1 MTESRLY
8 LVRHG
13 ESEAN
18 VAGVMQGQTHGA
30 LTAAGRDAAA
40 RLGRALA
47 SLSVAERPTAIL
59 TSDLQ
64 RAVETAEIIAEA
76 LGVTPHLFPA
86 AREWNVGVLDGLP
99 AAALVDAINRS
110 GLPAAEFAP
119 SGGESL
125 SQLQVRA
132 AQTLAGLAHEAA
144 DGAHVAGRARTL
156 LVSHGDFI
164 RMAIGAAASMAID
177 EANSLKLRNTSLTEF
192 TLSNGTWRVE
202 RIGDASHL
210 DE

>member
-1 MTESRLY
+1 MAGPRLY

-18 VAGVMQGQTHGA
+18 LAGLLQGQTHGA
-30 LTAAGRDAAA
+30 LTAAGRDAAG

-47 SLSVAERPTAIL
+47 GLSVSDRPTAIL
-59 TSDLQ
+59 TSDLR

-99 AAALVDAINRS
+99 AAALVDAIQRS

-125 SQLQVRA
+125 SQLQARA
-132 AQTLAGLAHEAA
+132 EQTLAGLAHEAV
-144 DGAHVAGRARTL
+144 DRAHGERRARTL

-164 RMAIGAAASMAID
+164 RMAIGAAASMPLDA
-177 EANSLKLRNTSLTEF
+177 ANSLTLRNTSLTEL

-210 DE
+210 D

>member
-1 MTESRLY
+1 MTEPRLY

-18 VAGVMQGQTHGA
+18 VAGVLQGQSHGA
-30 LTAAGRDAAA
+30 LTAAGRDAAV

-59 TSDLQ
+59 TSDLR

-76 LGVTPHLFPA
+76 LGATPHLLPA

-99 AAALVDAINRS
+99 AAALTDAIERS

-119 SGGESL
+119 SGGESMN
-125 SQLQVRA
+125 QLQARA
-132 AQTLAGLAHEAA
+132 VQTLADLAHEAA
-144 DGAHVAGRARTL
+144 DGAHVAVRERTL

-164 RMAIGAAASMAID
+164 RMAIGAAASMPID
-177 EANSLKLRNTSLTEF
+177 AANSLKLRNTSLTEF

-210 DE
+210 D

>member
-1 MTESRLY
+1 MAEPRLF

-18 VAGVMQGQTHGA
+18 LAGLLQGQTHGA
-30 LTAAGRDAAA
+30 LTAAGRDAAG
-40 RLGRALA
+40 RLGRVLA
-47 SLSVAERPTAIL
+47 GLSVSDRPTAIL
-59 TSDLQ
+59 TSDLR

-99 AAALVDAINRS
+99 ASALVDAIQRS

-125 SQLQVRA
+125 SQLQARA
-132 AQTLAGLAHEAA
+132 EQTLAGLAHEAV
-144 DGAHVAGRARTL
+144 DGAHGERRARTL

-164 RMAIGAAASMAID
+164 RMTIGAAASMPID
-177 EANSLKLRNTSLTEF
+177 AANALTLRNTSLTEF
-192 TLSNGTWRVE
+192 TLRNGTWRVE

-210 DE
+210 D

>member
-1 MTESRLY
+1 MVEPRLY

-18 VAGVMQGQTHGA
+18 VAGVLQGQTHGA
-30 LTAAGRDAAA
+30 LTATGRDAAG

-47 SLSVAERPTAIL
+47 SLLVTERPTAIF
-59 TSDLQ
+59 TSDLR
-64 RAVETAEIIAEA
+64 RAVETAEIIADA
-76 LGVTPHLFPA
+76 LGATLQLLPA

-99 AAALVDAINRS
+99 ATALLEAIKRS
-110 GLPAAEFAP
+110 GLPAAEFVP

-125 SQLQVRA
+125 SQLQARA
-132 AQTLAGLAHEAA
+132 VQTLADLAHEVAEGSRFA
-144 DGAHVAGRARTL
+144 DRERTL

-164 RMAIGAAASMAID
+164 RMAIGAAASMPID
-177 EANSLKLRNTSLTEF
+177 AATSLKLRNTSLTEF
-192 TLSNGTWRVE
+192 ALSNGTWRVE

-210 DE
+210 D

>member
-1 MTESRLY
+1 MTDPRLY

-18 VAGVMQGQTHGA
+18 VAGVLQGQTHGA
-30 LTAAGRDAAA
+30 LTATGRDAAG

-47 SLSVAERPTAIL
+47 SLLVTERPTAIF
-59 TSDLQ
+59 TSDLR
-64 RAVETAEIIAEA
+64 RAVETAEIIADA
-76 LGVTPHLFPA
+76 LGATLQLLPA

-99 AAALVDAINRS
+99 ATALLEAIKRS
-110 GLPAAEFAP
+110 GLPAAEFVP

-125 SQLQVRA
+125 SQLQARA
-132 AQTLAGLAHEAA
+132 VQTLADLAPEVAEGSRFA
-144 DGAHVAGRARTL
+144 DRERTL

-164 RMAIGAAASMAID
+164 RMAIGAAASMPID
-177 EANSLKLRNTSLTEF
+177 AATSLKLRNTSLTEF
-192 TLSNGTWRVE
+192 ALSNGTWRVE

-210 DE
+210 D

>member
-1 MTESRLY
+1 MTDPRLY

-18 VAGVMQGQTHGA
+18 VAGVLQGQTHGA
-30 LTAAGRDAAA
+30 LTATGRDAAG

-47 SLSVAERPTAIL
+47 SLLVTERPTAIF
-59 TSDLQ
+59 TSDLR
-64 RAVETAEIIAEA
+64 RAVETAEIIADA
-76 LGVTPHLFPA
+76 LGATLQLLPA

-99 AAALVDAINRS
+99 ATALLEAIKRS
-110 GLPAAEFAP
+110 GLPAAEFVP

-125 SQLQVRA
+125 SQLQARA
-132 AQTLAGLAHEAA
+132 VQTLADLAHEVAEGSRFA
-144 DGAHVAGRARTL
+144 DRERTL

-164 RMAIGAAASMAID
+164 RMAIGAAASMPID
-177 EANSLKLRNTSLTEF
+177 AANSLKLRNTSLTEF

-210 DE
+210 D

>member
-1 MTESRLY
+1 MSEPRLY

-18 VAGVMQGQTHGA
+18 VAGVLQGQTHGA

-59 TSDLQ
+59 TSDLR

-76 LGVTPHLFPA
+76 LGATPHLFPA

-99 AAALVDAINRS
+99 AAALVDAIQHS
-110 GLPAAEFAP
+110 GLRAEEFVP

-125 SQLQVRA
+125 SQLQARA
-132 AQTLAGLAHEAA
+132 VQTLAGLAHKAA
-144 DGAHVAGRARTL
+144 DGEHVAGRARTL

-177 EANSLKLRNTSLTEF
+177 EANSLKLRNTSLSEF
-192 TLSNGTWRVE
+192 TLSNGAWRVE
-202 RIGDASHL
+202 RIGDTSHL

>member
-1 MTESRLY
+1 MVEPRLY

-18 VAGVMQGQTHGA
+18 VAGVLQGQTHGA
-30 LTAAGRDAAA
+30 LTATGRDAAA

-47 SLSVAERPTAIL
+47 SLSLAERPTAIF
-59 TSDLQ
+59 TSDLR

-76 LGVTPHLFPA
+76 LGATPQLLPA

-99 AAALVDAINRS
+99 AAALADAITRS
-110 GLPAAEFAP
+110 GLPTAEFAP
-119 SGGESL
+119 SGGESMN
-125 SQLQVRA
+125 QLQARA
-132 AQTLAGLAHEAA
+132 VQTLADLAHEAA
-144 DGAHVAGRARTL
+144 YGAHVAGRERTL

-164 RMAIGAAASMAID
+164 RMAIGAAASMPID
-177 EANSLKLRNTSLTEF
+177 AATSLSLRNTSLTELV
-192 TLSNGTWRVE
+192 LSNGSWRVE

-210 DE
+210 E

>member
-1 MTESRLY
+1 MTDPRLY

-18 VAGVMQGQTHGA
+18 VAGVLQGQTHGA
-30 LTAAGRDAAA
+30 LTATGRDAAG

-47 SLSVAERPTAIL
+47 SLLVTERPTAIF
-59 TSDLQ
+59 TSDLR
-64 RAVETAEIIAEA
+64 RAVETAEIIADA
-76 LGVTPHLFPA
+76 LGATLQLLPA

-99 AAALVDAINRS
+99 ATALLEAIKRS
-110 GLPAAEFAP
+110 GLPAAEFVP

-125 SQLQVRA
+125 SQLQARA
-132 AQTLAGLAHEAA
+132 VQTLADLAHEAA
-144 DGAHVAGRARTL
+144 EGSRFADRERTL

-164 RMAIGAAASMAID
+164 RMAIGAAASMPID
-177 EANSLKLRNTSLTEF
+177 AATSLKLRNTSLTEF
-192 TLSNGTWRVE
+192 ALSNGTWRVE

-210 DE
+210 D

>member
-1 MTESRLY
+1 MTEPRLY

-18 VAGVMQGQTHGA
+18 VAGVLKGQTHGA
-30 LTAAGRDAAA
+30 LTATGRDAAG

-47 SLSVAERPTAIL
+47 SLLVTERPTAIF
-59 TSDLQ
+59 TSDLR
-64 RAVETAEIIAEA
+64 RAVETAEIIADA
-76 LGVTPHLFPA
+76 LGATLQLLPA

-99 AAALVDAINRS
+99 ATALLEAIKRS
-110 GLPAAEFAP
+110 GLPAAEFVP

-125 SQLQVRA
+125 SQLQARA
-132 AQTLAGLAHEAA
+132 VQTLADLAHEVAEGSRFA
-144 DGAHVAGRARTL
+144 DRERTL

-164 RMAIGAAASMAID
+164 RMAIGAAASMPID
-177 EANSLKLRNTSLTEF
+177 AATSLKLRNTSLTEF
-192 TLSNGTWRVE
+192 ALSNGTWRVE

-210 DE
+210 D

>member
-1 MTESRLY
+1 MVEPRLY

-18 VAGVMQGQTHGA
+18 VAGVLQGQTHGA
-30 LTAAGRDAAA
+30 LTATGRDAAA

-47 SLSVAERPTAIL
+47 SLSLAERPTAIF
-59 TSDLQ
+59 TSDLR

-76 LGVTPHLFPA
+76 LGATPQLLPA

-99 AAALVDAINRS
+99 AAALADAITRS
-110 GLPAAEFAP
+110 GLPTAEFAP
-119 SGGESL
+119 SGGESMN
-125 SQLQVRA
+125 QLQARA
-132 AQTLAGLAHEAA
+132 VQTLADLAHEAA
-144 DGAHVAGRARTL
+144 YGAHVAGRERTL

-164 RMAIGAAASMAID
+164 RMAIGAAASMPID
-177 EANSLKLRNTSLTEF
+177 AATSLKLRNTSLTEF
-192 TLSNGTWRVE
+192 ALSNGTWRVE

-210 DE
+210 D

>member
-1 MTESRLY
+1 MADLRLY
-8 LVRHG
+8 LGRHG

-18 VAGVMQGQTHGA
+18 VAGVLQGQTHGA
-30 LTAAGRDAAA
+30 LTATGRDAAA

-47 SLSVAERPTAIL
+47 SLSVAERPTAIF
-59 TSDLQ
+59 TSDLR

-76 LGVTPHLFPA
+76 LGATPQLLPA

-99 AAALVDAINRS
+99 AAALTDAIERS
-110 GLPAAEFAP
+110 GLSAAEFAP

-125 SQLQVRA
+125 SQLQARA
-132 AQTLAGLAHEAA
+132 VQTLADLAHEAA
-144 DGAHVAGRARTL
+144 EGSRFADRERTL

-164 RMAIGAAASMAID
+164 RMAIGAAASMPID
-177 EANSLKLRNTSLTEF
+177 AANSLKLRNTSLTELA
-192 TLSNGTWRVE
+192 LSNGSWRVE

-210 DE
+210 D

>member
-1 MTESRLY
+1 MTEPRLY

-18 VAGVMQGQTHGA
+18 VAGVLQGQTHGT

-47 SLSVAERPTAIL
+47 SLSLAERPTAIF
-59 TSDLQ
+59 TSDLR

-76 LGVTPHLFPA
+76 LGATPHLFPA
-86 AREWNVGVLDGLP
+86 AREWNVGDLDGLP
-99 AAALVDAINRS
+99 AAALVDAIKRS
-110 GLPAAEFAP
+110 GLLAAEFAP

-125 SQLQVRA
+125 NELQARA
-132 AQTLAGLAHEAA
+132 VGTLADLAREAA
-144 DGAHVAGRARTL
+144 EGSRSADRERTL

-164 RMAIGAAASMAID
+164 RMAIGAAASMPID
-177 EANSLKLRNTSLTEF
+177 AATSLSLRNTSLTELA
-192 TLSNGTWRVE
+192 LSKGSWRVE

-210 DE
+210 D

>member
-1 MTESRLY
+1 MAEPRLY

-18 VAGVMQGQTHGA
+18 LAGLLQGQTHGA
-30 LTAAGRDAAA
+30 LTAAGRDAAG

-47 SLSVAERPTAIL
+47 GLSVSDRPTAIL
-59 TSDLQ
+59 TSDLR

-99 AAALVDAINRS
+99 AAALVDAIQRS

-125 SQLQVRA
+125 TQLRA
-132 AQTLAGLAHEAA
+132 RAEQTLAGLAHEAV
-144 DGAHVAGRARTL
+144 DGAHGGWRARTL
-156 LVSHGDFI
+156 VVSHGDFI
-164 RMAIGAAASMAID
+164 RMAIGAAASMPID
-177 EANSLKLRNTSLTEF
+177 AANALKLRNTSLTEL
-192 TLSNGTWRVE
+192 TLSNGTWRVG

>member
-1 MTESRLY
+1 MTEPRLY

-18 VAGVMQGQTHGA
+18 VAGVLQGQTHGA
-30 LTAAGRDAAA
+30 LTATGRDAAA

-47 SLSVAERPTAIL
+47 SLSLAERPTAIF
-59 TSDLQ
+59 TSDLR

-76 LGVTPHLFPA
+76 LGATPQLLPA

-99 AAALVDAINRS
+99 AAALLEAIKRS

-119 SGGESL
+119 PGGESL
-125 SQLQVRA
+125 NQLQARA
-132 AQTLAGLAHEAA
+132 VGALANLAHEAA
-144 DGAHVAGRARTL
+144 EGSRFADRERTL

-164 RMAIGAAASMAID
+164 RMAIGAAASMSVDA
-177 EANSLKLRNTSLTEF
+177 ANSLKLQNTSLTEF
-192 TLSNGTWRVE
+192 ALSNGSWRVE

-210 DE
+210 D

>member
-1 MTESRLY
+1 MTDPRLY

-18 VAGVMQGQTHGA
+18 VAGVLQGQTHGA
-30 LTAAGRDAAA
+30 LTATGRDAAG

-47 SLSVAERPTAIL
+47 SLLVTERPTAIF
-59 TSDLQ
+59 TSDLR
-64 RAVETAEIIAEA
+64 RAVETAEIIADA
-76 LGVTPHLFPA
+76 LGATLQLLPA

-99 AAALVDAINRS
+99 ATALLEAIKRS
-110 GLPAAEFAP
+110 GLPAAEFVP

-125 SQLQVRA
+125 SQLQARA
-132 AQTLAGLAHEAA
+132 VQTLADLAHEVAEGSRFA
-144 DGAHVAGRARTL
+144 DRERTL

-164 RMAIGAAASMAID
+164 RMAIGAAASMPID
-177 EANSLKLRNTSLTEF
+177 AATSLKLRNTSLTEF
-192 TLSNGTWRVE
+192 ALSNGTWRVE

-210 DE
+210 D

>member
-1 MTESRLY
+1 MVEPRLY

-18 VAGVMQGQTHGA
+18 VAGVLQGQTHGA
-30 LTAAGRDAAA
+30 LTATGRDAAA

-47 SLSVAERPTAIL
+47 SLSLAERPTAIF
-59 TSDLQ
+59 TSDLR

-76 LGVTPHLFPA
+76 LGATPQLLPA

-99 AAALVDAINRS
+99 AAALTDAIERS

-119 SGGESL
+119 SGGESMN
-125 SQLQVRA
+125 QLQARA
-132 AQTLAGLAHEAA
+132 VQTLADLAHEAA
-144 DGAHVAGRARTL
+144 DGAHVAVRERTL

-164 RMAIGAAASMAID
+164 RMAIGAAASMPID
-177 EANSLKLRNTSLTEF
+177 AANSLKLRNTSLTELA
-192 TLSNGTWRVE
+192 LSNGSWRVE

-210 DE
+210 D

>member
-1 MTESRLY
+1 MAGPRLY

-18 VAGVMQGQTHGA
+18 LAGLLQGQTHGA
-30 LTAAGRDAAA
+30 LTAAGRDAAG

-47 SLSVAERPTAIL
+47 SLSVSDRPTAIL
-59 TSDLQ
+59 TSDLR

-76 LGVTPHLFPA
+76 LGVTPHLFPD

-99 AAALVDAINRS
+99 AAALVEAIQRS
-110 GLPAAEFAP
+110 GLPATEFAP

-125 SQLQVRA
+125 SQLRA
-132 AQTLAGLAHEAA
+132 RAIQTLAALAQEAA
-144 DGAHVAGRARTL
+144 DSAHGAARTRTL

-164 RMAIGAAASMAID
+164 RMAIGAAASMPID
-177 EANSLKLRNTSLTEF
+177 AANSLKLRNTSLTEF

-210 DE
+210 D

>member
-1 MTESRLY
+1 MTDPRLY

-18 VAGVMQGQTHGA
+18 VAGVLQGQTHGA
-30 LTAAGRDAAA
+30 LTATGRDAAA

-47 SLSVAERPTAIL
+47 SLSLAERPTAIF
-59 TSDLQ
+59 TSDLR

-76 LGVTPHLFPA
+76 LGATPQLLPA

-99 AAALVDAINRS
+99 AAALADAITRS
-110 GLPAAEFAP
+110 GLPTAEFAP
-119 SGGESL
+119 SGGESMN
-125 SQLQVRA
+125 QLQARA
-132 AQTLAGLAHEAA
+132 VQTLADLAHEAA
-144 DGAHVAGRARTL
+144 DGAHVAVRERTL

-164 RMAIGAAASMAID
+164 RMAIGAAASMPID
-177 EANSLKLRNTSLTEF
+177 AATSLKLRNTSLTEF
-192 TLSNGTWRVE
+192 ALSNGTWRVE

-210 DE
+210 D

>member
-1 MTESRLY
+1 MTEPRLY

-18 VAGVMQGQTHGA
+18 VAGVLQGQTHGA
-30 LTAAGRDAAA
+30 LTATGRDAAA

-47 SLSVAERPTAIL
+47 RLSATERPTAIF
-59 TSDLQ
+59 TSDLR

-76 LGVTPHLFPA
+76 LGATPQLLPA

-99 AAALVDAINRS
+99 AVALSDAIKRS

-119 SGGESL
+119 PGGESL
-125 SQLQVRA
+125 NELHARAVR
-132 AQTLAGLAHEAA
+132 TLADLAREAA
-144 DGAHVAGRARTL
+144 EGSRFADRERTL

-164 RMAIGAAASMAID
+164 RMAIGAAASMSV
-177 EANSLKLRNTSLTEF
+177 EAATSLSLCNTSLTELA
-192 TLSNGTWRVE
+192 LSNGSWRVE

-210 DE
+210 D

>member
-1 MTESRLY
+1 MVEPRLY

-18 VAGVMQGQTHGA
+18 VAGVLQGQTHGA
-30 LTAAGRDAAA
+30 LTATGRDAAA

-47 SLSVAERPTAIL
+47 SLSLAERPTAIF
-59 TSDLQ
+59 TSDLR

-76 LGVTPHLFPA
+76 LGATPHLLPA

-99 AAALVDAINRS
+99 AAALADAITRS

-119 SGGESL
+119 SGGESMN
-125 SQLQVRA
+125 QLQARA
-132 AQTLAGLAHEAA
+132 AQTLADLAHEAA
-144 DGAHVAGRARTL
+144 DGAHAAGRERTL

-164 RMAIGAAASMAID
+164 RMAIGAAASMPID
-177 EANSLKLRNTSLTEF
+177 AANSLKLRNTSLTELA
-192 TLSNGTWRVE
+192 LSNGSWRLE

-210 DE
+210 D

>member
-1 MTESRLY
+1 MTEPRLY

-18 VAGVMQGQTHGA
+18 VAGVLQGQTHGT

-47 SLSVAERPTAIL
+47 SLAVAERPTAIL
-59 TSDLQ
+59 TSDLR

-76 LGVTPHLFPA
+76 LGATPHLFPA
-86 AREWNVGVLDGLP
+86 AREWNVGDLDGLP
-99 AAALVDAINRS
+99 AVALSDAIKRS

-125 SQLQVRA
+125 NELQARA
-132 AQTLAGLAHEAA
+132 VGTLADLAREATEGSRSA
-144 DGAHVAGRARTL
+144 DRERTL

-164 RMAIGAAASMAID
+164 RMAIAAAASMSV
-177 EANSLKLRNTSLTEF
+177 EAATSLSLRNTSLTELA
-192 TLSNGTWRVE
+192 LSKGSWRVE

-210 DE
+210 D

>member
-1 MTESRLY
+1 MTDPRLY

-18 VAGVMQGQTHGA
+18 VAGVLQGQTHGA
-30 LTAAGRDAAA
+30 LTATGRDAAA

-47 SLSVAERPTAIL
+47 SLSLAERPTAIF
-59 TSDLQ
+59 TSDLR

-76 LGVTPHLFPA
+76 LGATPQLLPA

-99 AAALVDAINRS
+99 AAALADAITRS
-110 GLPAAEFAP
+110 GLPTAEFAP
-119 SGGESL
+119 SGGESMN
-125 SQLQVRA
+125 QLQARA
-132 AQTLAGLAHEAA
+132 VQTLADLAHEAA
-144 DGAHVAGRARTL
+144 YGAHVAGRERTL

-164 RMAIGAAASMAID
+164 RMAIGAAASMPID
-177 EANSLKLRNTSLTEF
+177 AATSLSLRNTSLTELV
-192 TLSNGTWRVE
+192 LSNGSWRVE

-210 DE
+210 E

>member
-1 MTESRLY
+1 MVEPRLY

-18 VAGVMQGQTHGA
+18 VAGVLQGQTHGA
-30 LTAAGRDAAA
+30 LTATGRDAAA

-47 SLSVAERPTAIL
+47 SLSLAERPTAIF
-59 TSDLQ
+59 TSDLR

-76 LGVTPHLFPA
+76 LGATPHLLPA

-99 AAALVDAINRS
+99 AAALADAITRS

-119 SGGESL
+119 SGGESMN
-125 SQLQVRA
+125 QLQARA
-132 AQTLAGLAHEAA
+132 AQTLADLAHEAA
-144 DGAHVAGRARTL
+144 DGAHAAGRERTL

-164 RMAIGAAASMAID
+164 RMAIGAAASMPID
-177 EANSLKLRNTSLTEF
+177 AANSLKLRNTSLTELA
-192 TLSNGTWRVE
+192 LSNGTWRVE

-210 DE
+210 D

>member
-1 MTESRLY
+1 MAEPRLY

-18 VAGVMQGQTHGA
+18 LAGLLQGQTHGA
-30 LTAAGRDAAA
+30 LTAAGRDTAG

-47 SLSVAERPTAIL
+47 GLSVSDRPTAIL
-59 TSDLQ
+59 TSDLR

-99 AAALVDAINRS
+99 ASALVDAIQRS

-125 SQLQVRA
+125 TQLRA
-132 AQTLAGLAHEAA
+132 RAEQTLAGLAHEAV
-144 DGAHVAGRARTL
+144 DGAHGERRARTL

-164 RMAIGAAASMAID
+164 RMAIGAAASMPID
-177 EANSLKLRNTSLTEF
+177 AANSLTLRNTSLTEF

-210 DE
+210 D

>member
-1 MTESRLY
+1 MVEPRLY

-18 VAGVMQGQTHGA
+18 VAGVLQGQTHGA
-30 LTAAGRDAAA
+30 LTATGRDAAA

-47 SLSVAERPTAIL
+47 SLSLAERPTAIF
-59 TSDLQ
+59 TSDLR

-76 LGVTPHLFPA
+76 LGATPQLLPA

-99 AAALVDAINRS
+99 AAALADAITRS

-119 SGGESL
+119 SGGESMN
-125 SQLQVRA
+125 QLQARA
-132 AQTLAGLAHEAA
+132 VQTLADLAHEAA
-144 DGAHVAGRARTL
+144 YGAHVAGRERTL

-164 RMAIGAAASMAID
+164 RMAIGAAASMSV
-177 EANSLKLRNTSLTEF
+177 EAATSLKLRNTSLTELA
-192 TLSNGTWRVE
+192 LSNGTWRVE

-210 DE
+210 D

>member
-1 MTESRLY
+1 MTDPRLY

-18 VAGVMQGQTHGA
+18 VAGVLQGQTHGA
-30 LTAAGRDAAA
+30 LTATGRDAAA

-47 SLSVAERPTAIL
+47 SLSVAKRPTAIF
-59 TSDLQ
+59 TSDLR

-76 LGVTPHLFPA
+76 LGATPQLLPA

-99 AAALVDAINRS
+99 AVALSDAIKRS
-110 GLPAAEFAP
+110 GLPTAEFAP

-125 SQLQVRA
+125 NQLQARA
-132 AQTLAGLAHEAA
+132 VGTLAHLAHEAA
-144 DGAHVAGRARTL
+144 DGSHLAGRERTL

-164 RMAIGAAASMAID
+164 RMAIGAAASMSVDA
-177 EANSLKLRNTSLTEF
+177 ANSLKLQNTSLTEF
-192 TLSNGTWRVE
+192 TLSNGSWRVE

-210 DE
+210 D

>member
-1 MTESRLY
+1 MAEPRLY

-18 VAGVMQGQTHGA
+18 LAGLLQGQTPGA
-30 LTAAGRDAAA
+30 LTAAGRDAAG
-40 RLGRALA
+40 RLGRAL
-47 SLSVAERPTAIL
+47 SNLSVSDRPTTIL
-59 TSDLQ
+59 TSDLR

-99 AAALVDAINRS
+99 AAALVDAIRRS
-110 GLPAAEFAP
+110 GLPAEEFAP
-119 SGGESL
+119 AGGESL
-125 SQLQVRA
+125 RQLQVRA
-132 AQTLAGLAHEAA
+132 AQTLAELAHEVA
-144 DGAHVAGRARTL
+144 DGAHAAGRTRTL

-164 RMAIGAAASMAID
+164 RMAIGAAASMPID
-177 EANSLKLRNTSLTEF
+177 EANSLKLRNTSLTEL
-192 TLSNGTWRVE
+192 TLSNGAWRVE

-210 DE
+210 D

>member
-1 MTESRLY
+1 MTEPRLY

-18 VAGVMQGQTHGA
+18 VAGVLQGQTHGV
-30 LTAAGRDAAA
+30 LTATGRDAAG
-40 RLGRALA
+40 RLGRTLA

-59 TSDLQ
+59 TSDLR

-76 LGVTPHLFPA
+76 LGATPHLLPA

-99 AAALVDAINRS
+99 AAALADAITRS

-119 SGGESL
+119 SGGESMN
-125 SQLQVRA
+125 QLQARA
-132 AQTLAGLAHEAA
+132 VQTLADLAHEAA
-144 DGAHVAGRARTL
+144 YGAHVAGRERTL

-164 RMAIGAAASMAID
+164 RMAIGAAASMPID
-177 EANSLKLRNTSLTEF
+177 AATSLKLRNTSLTELA
-192 TLSNGTWRVE
+192 LSNGTWRVE

-210 DE
+210 D